1 MEFVGRGGGQEA
13 EGASATWQLPSQP
26 RLAPPAELRR
36 GARAAAAVSEGSH
49 VVISAAVAPTDD
61 SVRGEMESGGNES
74 GGDESEIA
82 KRRAP

>member
-1 MEFVGRGGGQEA
+1 
-13 EGASATWQLPSQP
+13 
-26 RLAPPAELRR
+26 
-36 GARAAAAVSEGSH
+36 VSEGSH
-49 VVISAAVAPTDD
+49 VVISAAVAPTDG